1 MCHWMPLSQVRKREL
16 SCPREIQTS
25 TRYNTTSSW
34 KPNPPIKMEAQPWIT
49 WPWIP
54 QRDLVREFEP
64 IVRPLGR
71 KYVPVPASRSPV
83 RHQASEQ
90 SRPVT
95 RRKPYYQETLELRL
109 SERRSTY
116 RGSVGAQQPKR
127 RQATSSPKRR
137 QDQHRDSEKRRRL
150 DAYHPRDRAVTVEEP
165 SQPVIRSDG
174 KSKISPHADLT
185 ITVFQP
191 AEGDKSQSGHKNQ
204 KQRRAAAKR
213 LKRKEQ
219 QPPCHVSGCAVSN
232 PYPKRHAFDCH
243 VPNLFNED
251 LDFEEV
257 TSRRMAALK
266 LAAVWLLGM
275 RATIFE
281 LTIYVDRMGLLSGD
295 AKREITASQSAAM
308 RALCEEMCIE
318 PPEVFTLF
326 PLNSPA
332 SLFHWRAMP
341 LTVAQLEPRHRESL
355 LSQFQYF
362 PMEVAAKPEV
372 SSVTEQPLS
381 VFPDAYDC
389 YTQSRAPGC
398 MTSCAA
404 SDGGG

>member
-1 MCHWMPLSQVRKREL
+1 M
-16 SCPREIQTS
+16 
-25 TRYNTTSSW
+25 
-34 KPNPPIKMEAQPWIT
+34 
-49 WPWIP
+49 
-54 QRDLVREFEP
+54 
-64 IVRPLGR
+64 RPLGR

-109 SERRSTY
+109 SERRSPY

-174 KSKISPHADLT
+174 KSKISPHEDLT

-191 AEGDKSQSGHKNQ
+191 AEGDKSQSGLKNQ

-219 QPPCHVSGCAVSN
+219 QPPCHVSGCAVPN

-243 VPNLFNED
+243 VP
-251 LDFEEV
+251 
-257 TSRRMAALK
+257 
-266 LAAVWLLGM
+266 
-275 RATIFE
+275 
-281 LTIYVDRMGLLSGD
+281 
-295 AKREITASQSAAM
+295 
-308 RALCEEMCIE
+308 
-318 PPEVFTLF
+318 
-326 PLNSPA
+326 
-332 SLFHWRAMP
+332 
-341 LTVAQLEPRHRESL
+341 
-355 LSQFQYF
+355 
-362 PMEVAAKPEV
+362 
-372 SSVTEQPLS
+372 
-381 VFPDAYDC
+381 
-389 YTQSRAPGC
+389 
-398 MTSCAA
+398 
-404 SDGGG
+404 